1 MHVLIVNFRLD
12 GIDEAEYE
20 KLCDDVAPAFAA
32 VPGLVSKIWLK
43 DSERGIYGG
52 VYLWESRDALDRYK
66 ESDLFKSIGAHPNLV
81 DVTARE
87 FEVLESPTRVTNGLL
102 ATTA

>member
-12 GIDEAEYE
+12 GIDEAQYA

-32 VPGLVSKIWLK
+32 VPGLVSKVWLK
-43 DSERGIYGG
+43 DSERGVYGS
-52 VYLWESRDALDRYK
+52 VYVWESRDALERYK

-81 DVTARE
+81 DVTARD
-87 FEVLESPTRVTNGLL
+87 FSVLESPTHVTNGLL
-102 ATTA
+102 AGVA

>member
-12 GIDEAEYE
+12 GIEQAQYA

-43 DSERGIYGG
+43 DAERGIFGG
-52 VYLWESRDALDRYK
+52 VYLWESREALERYK
-66 ESDLFKSIGAHPNLV
+66 GSDLFKSIGAHPNLV

-87 FEVLESPTRVTNGLL
+87 FEVFESPSRVTNGLL
-102 ATTA
+102 ATT